1 MVVNTNSL
9 GALSA
14 RYVVIPLKPRVTPVN
29 VLVVNPEYVN
39 ISSLILNRPYFS
51 GNPFVLVTLTVSIAA
66 VVPIP
71 TVKSVTPTITSGVR
85 LSNFN
90 YWSKL
95 STRSVGPPLCS
106 CEI

>member
-14 RYVVIPLKPRVTPVN
+14 RYVVIPLKPRVTPVK

-51 GNPFVLVTLTVSIAA
+51 GNPFVLVTLTVSTAA

-71 TVKSVTPTITSGVR
+71 TVKSVTPTITSGVK
-85 LSNFN
+85 LSNFK
-90 YWSKL
+90 Y
-95 STRSVGPPLCS
+95 
-106 CEI
+106 